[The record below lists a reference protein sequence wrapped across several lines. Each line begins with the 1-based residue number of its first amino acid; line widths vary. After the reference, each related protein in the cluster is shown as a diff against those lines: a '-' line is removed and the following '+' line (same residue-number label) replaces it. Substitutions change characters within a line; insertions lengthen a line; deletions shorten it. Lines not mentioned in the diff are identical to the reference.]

1 MFNDYFNLR
10 LFIVYLMTSK
20 DQLEEY
26 HLMGQLDKDKWER
39 IWGRAIAVCFQ
50 TLSEIC
56 LTGLE
61 EISENSLTGCQFPNR
76 DL

>member
-26 HLMGQLDKDKWER
+26 HLMGQLDKDK
-39 IWGRAIAVCFQ
+39 
-50 TLSEIC
+50 
-56 LTGLE
+56 
-61 EISENSLTGCQFPNR
+61 
-76 DL
+76 